1 MQHPYQEFVDTEL
14 WNTLWETVDELVEN
28 QDIEEMTSREYI
40 VGHLCLKLQQMKK
53 MNKTNNTRY

>member
-40 VGHLCLKLQQMKK
+40 VGYVNKITNKDSTKK
-53 MNKTNNTRY
+53 NITCAV

>member
-14 WNTLWETVDELVEN
+14 QNTLWETVDELVEN

-53 MNKTNNTRY
+53 TDK

>member
-40 VGHLCLKLQQMKK
+40 VGYLCLKLQQMKK
-53 MNKTNNTRY
+53 TDK